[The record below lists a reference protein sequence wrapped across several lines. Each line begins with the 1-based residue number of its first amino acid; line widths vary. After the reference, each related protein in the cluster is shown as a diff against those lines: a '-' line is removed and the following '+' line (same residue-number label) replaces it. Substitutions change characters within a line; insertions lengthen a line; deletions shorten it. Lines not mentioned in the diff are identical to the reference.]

1 MGKLSLVAGVQLLLA
16 ACTGSDGD
24 LVLGTVSN
32 STLQADD
39 PVPTAASNAASDIAQ
54 PLYVSGGTWFCSVTS
69 SMLALD
75 DQIMFRRDGSAE
87 FQRYGTVYWNRDLA
101 TDRLTVHTPGSLP
114 FVMHGIF
121 VSNHSLQF
129 NVDLPA
135 DDTIESDEVYSCV
148 LSSAGE

>member
-24 LVLGTVSN
+24 LVLGSVSN

-39 PVPTAASNAASDIAQ
+39 PVPAAASDIAL
-54 PLYVSGGTWFCSVTS
+54 PLYASGGTWFCSVTS

-75 DQIMFRRDGSAE
+75 DQIVFRRDGSAE

-101 TDRLTVHTPGSLP
+101 TDRLTVHTPGNLP

-121 VSNHSLQF
+121 VSNQSLQF

-148 LSSAGE
+148 LSSAGQ